1 MHTFTRRAD
10 VRAFTTA
17 ARAAGQRIGFV
28 PTMGALHAGHL
39 DLVARAV
46 ASCDVVVASIFVN
59 PRQFTNATDL
69 AADPCA
75 PDEDAALLAG
85 AGCHAL
91 FLPDA
96 PEMYPAAPLT
106 TLGFGPLETILEGTH
121 RPGHFGG
128 VGLVVA
134 KLLHLVAPHAAW
146 FGQKDLQ
153 QVAVIRQLVR
163 DLDFD
168 VTVEVAPTVRE
179 ADGLAMSSRNRRLT
193 PAERAVAPALHRA
206 LDAARTALLRGATAV
221 EAQADGLAVLAA
233 APAFRVEYFAVVD
246 AHTLQPLEPAAPL
259 PPTETAVV
267 TAAHLGAVRLIDNV
281 VLPPALA
288 RA

>member
-1 MHTFTRRAD
+1 MQTLFLRAD

-17 ARAAGQRIGFV
+17 ARLAGQRVGFV

-39 DLVARAV
+39 ELVRTAV

-59 PRQFTNATDL
+59 PQQFTNAADL
-69 AADPCA
+69 AAYPRV

-91 FLPDA
+91 FLPA
-96 PEMYPAAPLT
+96 VAEMYPTPPRT
-106 TLGFGPLETILEGTH
+106 TLSFGPLETVLEGVH
-121 RPGHFGG
+121 RPGHFAG

-168 VTVEVAPTVRE
+168 VALEVAPTVRE
-179 ADGLAMSSRNRRLT
+179 SDGLAMSSRNRRLT
-193 PAERAVAPALHRA
+193 AAERVQAPTLYRA
-206 LDAARTALLRGATAV
+206 LDTARTALLRGALVADAEAEGAAVITA
-221 EAQADGLAVLAA
+221 AS
-233 APAFRVEYFAVVD
+233 AFEVEYFAIVD
-246 AHTLQPLEPAAPL
+246 AHTLHALPPTEGL

-267 TAAHLGAVRLIDNV
+267 VAANLGSVRLIDNV

-288 RA
+288 

>member
-1 MHTFTRRAD
+1 MQTFTQRAD

-17 ARAAGQRIGFV
+17 ARQTRQRVGFV

-39 DLVARAV
+39 DLVRRAV
-46 ASCDVVVASIFVN
+46 AACDMVVTSIFVN
-59 PRQFTNATDL
+59 PRQFNNPADL
-69 AADPCA
+69 AAYPRV
-75 PDEDAALLAG
+75 PDADAALLAE

-96 PEMYPAAPLT
+96 AEMYPAVPQT
-106 TLGFGPLETILEGTH
+106 TLSFGSLETVLEGAH
-121 RPGHFGG
+121 RPGHFAG

-168 VTVEVAPTVRE
+168 VALEVAPTTRE
-179 ADGLAMSSRNRRLT
+179 PDGLAMSSRNRRLS
-193 PAERAVAPALHRA
+193 PQERAVAPTLYRA
-206 LDAARTALLRGATAV
+206 LDVTRTALLRGATVAA
-221 EAQADGLAVLAA
+221 AQAAGQEVLAA
-233 APAFRVEYFAVVD
+233 EPAFQVEYLEVVD
-246 AHTLQPLEPAAPL
+246 ANTLQALPPDEGL

-267 TAAHLGAVRLIDNV
+267 VAAHLGAVRLIDNV
-281 VLPPALA
+281 VLPPALS
-288 RA
+288 